1 MKDVFEIA
9 VCDDSSFDRFVIAEM
24 IDGYFKDKSFLYHV
38 TEYCNEVTL
47 IDDIEESNRY
57 DIIFLDIDMPG
68 IFGTDIA
75 KKLRERHAKS
85 EIVFVTNKDE
95 MVYEAIKY
103 MPFRF
108 IRKTRFKDEIYE
120 AIAQLVKKR
129 TEKNTFIVFSID
141 NGKKA
146 VNVVDIIYIEVQSHK
161 LYVHIQKNG
170 IYFTAKGNLK
180 DVEKELVY
188 HGFIKIHQSYLVNYR
203 YINAINRKSIILDNG
218 ESLPISR
225 EKYESVQKS
234 FMLLSRGT

>member
-1 MKDVFEIA
+1 MLRIA
-9 VCDDSSFDRFVIAEM
+9 VVDDEPIILKKIADKIKELS
-24 IDGYFKDKSFLYHV
+24 DGF
-38 TEYCNEVTL
+38 EEEC
-47 IDDIEESNRY
+47 IIEKFTDGFELLARHSENAF

-75 KKLRERHAKS
+75 KKLRERHAES

-108 IRKTRFKDEIYE
+108 IRKTRFNDEIYE
-120 AIAQLVKKR
+120 AIVQLVKKR
-129 TEKNTFIVFSID
+129 SEKNALLVFSID
-141 NGKKA
+141 NGKKT

-170 IYFTAKGNLK
+170 IHFTAKGNLK
-180 DVEKELVY
+180 DVEKELAY

-225 EKYESVQKS
+225 GKYESVQKS